1 MVMVDNYIFGSHS
14 WLFGNWWVN
23 EVEDDKTEMARKYMK
38 IIPDGGALLKGWDIM
53 QPQDVAH
60 TSFEKP
66 WETRPSKEDSF
77 WEQLQLQ
84 LQNRKNREIEGAVG
98 SKLFQHHHLAVCE
111 RVPKSSYHLCHLNH
125 RYSKLVL
132 WASSRQPGAGHGD
145 GQAHLLLHPFCN
157 PKWPNIPWG
166 CETTSDRRDLCARV
180 WSAKL
185 LHIKARTKLED
196 LLGEVDYFAYSIE
209 WQKKKVRWR

>member
-84 LQNRKNREIEGAVG
+84 NRKNREIEGAVG
-98 SKLFQHHHLAVCE
+98 SKLCLHHQLAVCE
-111 RVPKSSYHLCHLNH
+111 GVPKTSNIGTPSWYCEQVQDSLA
-125 RYSKLVL
+125 LVMVMGKPTYFL
-132 WASSRQPGAGHGD
+132 TLFATPSG
-145 GQAHLLLHPFCN
+145 L
-157 PKWPNIPWG
+157 
-166 CETTSDRRDLCARV
+166 TS
-180 WSAKL
+180 
-185 LHIKARTKLED
+185 LED
-196 LLGEVDYFAYSIE
+196 ARLPPTDQTTVPAFAVLSSCT
-209 WQKKKVRWR
+209 